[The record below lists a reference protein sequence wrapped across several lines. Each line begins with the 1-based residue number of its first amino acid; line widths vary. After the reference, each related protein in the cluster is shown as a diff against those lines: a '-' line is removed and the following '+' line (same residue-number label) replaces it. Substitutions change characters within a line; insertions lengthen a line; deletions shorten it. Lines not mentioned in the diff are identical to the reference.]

1 MLPESIPQP
10 HTRYSSRFVHKPELI
25 VLEMQEY
32 RKTHPLREK
41 RRVITPVDFHPDQQL
56 LYARENLRHKDKQS
70 GNRSRIPRAVLPA
83 LPKLRSKPSARP
95 GKLRYSVSDNFPPSY
110 YAVPKNNTISDSD
123 LSSISSLPRLGDAT
137 RVVIEP
143 GSQWG
148 YGRRHTLNFAAP
160 AGRRTSRA
168 HERHHPAQVLQ
179 PRKTP
184 LLVSHP
190 NKVRRSDEVI
200 ERVNKRPI
208 VRRGCGHLEQM
219 TVIPVPNSKDELYT
233 IGFRHKRQVLVG
245 PKVRASLQRNTNHNL
260 TYSRDNLEW
269 FQACAMIVRGN

>member
-1 MLPESIPQP
+1 MLPEYVPQP

-41 RRVITPVDFHPDQQL
+41 RRVITPVDFHPDHQL
-56 LYARENLRHKDKQS
+56 LYARENLRHMDKRS
-70 GNRSRIPRAVLPA
+70 GHRSRIPRAVLPE
-83 LPKLRSKPSARP
+83 LPKLRSKPSARL
-95 GKLRYSVSDNFPPSY
+95 GKLRYSVSDNFPRSY
-110 YAVPKNNTISDSD
+110 RAVPKNNPISDSD

-137 RVVIEP
+137 RVIEP

-148 YGRRHTLNFAAP
+148 YGRRHTLDFAAP

-168 HERHHPAQVLQ
+168 HERHHPTQVPQFRTAPLVGL

-219 TVIPVPNSKDELYT
+219 TVIPVPSSKDELYT
-233 IGFRHKRQVLVG
+233 IGLRHKRQVLVG
-245 PKVRASLQRNTNHNL
+245 PKVRASMQRTP
-260 TYSRDNLEW
+260 T
-269 FQACAMIVRGN
+269 IT